1 MKNNDIEGL
10 LTKKIQTPTDLMC
23 CAYGLRDCEI
33 TVYSKLMEKPQ
44 TVENLSTIICRDR
57 STTQRAVKKLLD
69 KGLIER
75 DRQHLEKGGYFYV
88 YKAISSED
96 VKKQILTRLDNWYT
110 ETRRFLLESWP
121 NSID

>member
-1 MKNNDIEGL
+1 MKNNNLEGM
-10 LTKKIQTPTDLMC
+10 LTKKIETPTDLMC

-33 TVYSKLMEKPQ
+33 TVYSELMKKSR
-44 TVENLSTIICRDR
+44 TVEDLSTIICRDR

-75 DRQHLEKGGYFYV
+75 DRKQLEKGGYYYV
-88 YKAISSED
+88 YKPISSED
-96 VKKQILTRLDNWYT
+96 VKEQILTQLDKWYK

-121 NSID
+121 ANS